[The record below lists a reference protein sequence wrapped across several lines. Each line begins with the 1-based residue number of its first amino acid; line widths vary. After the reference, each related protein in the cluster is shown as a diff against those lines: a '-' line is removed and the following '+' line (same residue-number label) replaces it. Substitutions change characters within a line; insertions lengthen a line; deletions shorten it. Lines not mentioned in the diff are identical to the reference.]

1 MLIVYKHMK
10 SIVSSKLHGKYL
22 LVEFFIVYLSRWTLT
37 ESLTLVLNPSKMGTR
52 TIRKTSEVLGSS

>member
-1 MLIVYKHMK
+1 MK

-37 ESLTLVLNPSKMGTR
+37 ESLTLVLNPSRMETR